1 MTAPT
6 AAITAVRG
14 VHRPLSGLARYALV
28 PAMTLILGLSTTATA
43 NGGPFALIEAYH
55 LSLVQHD
62 VLRHATGLV
71 GLNVSAGDGQQQI
84 NAVAIAV
91 NRNGP
96 AFASNFALQSGSA
109 HISQTSSYNA
119 GAYLASGT
127 LNGASGLISI
137 NQASGYG
144 NQQANLTTMAIGLGA
159 AEVSESVLAQS
170 AAPALSATQEDGKP
184 RGQREAV
191 IEKGAVDNVQGVIQ
205 INQAAGSNNQTAN
218 QFVVRLSAQTSPRH

>member
-1 MTAPT
+1 
-6 AAITAVRG
+6 
-14 VHRPLSGLARYALV
+14 
-28 PAMTLILGLSTTATA
+28 MTLTLGLSAPAIA
-43 NGGPFALIEAYH
+43 NAGPFTLIEAYH

-62 VLRHATGLV
+62 VLRQATGLV

-91 NRNGP
+91 NLGGP
-96 AFASNFALQSGSA
+96 AFASNLALQSRSA
-109 HISQTSSYNA
+109 TLSAPAAYDA
-119 GAYLASGT
+119 GAYLASGS

-144 NQQANLTTMAIGLGA
+144 NQQANLTTMAIGVGA

-170 AAPALSATQEDGKP
+170 TAPALGAAPAGDGP
-184 RGQREAV
+184 RGRREAM
-191 IEKGAVDNVQGVIQ
+191 IEKGAVDNAQGVIQ

-218 QFVVRLSAQTSPRH
+218 QFVVRLSTQASPRH